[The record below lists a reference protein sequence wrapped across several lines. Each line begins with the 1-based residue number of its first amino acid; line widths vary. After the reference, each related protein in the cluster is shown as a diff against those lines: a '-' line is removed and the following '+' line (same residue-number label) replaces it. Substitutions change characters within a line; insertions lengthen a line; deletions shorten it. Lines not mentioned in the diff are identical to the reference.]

1 MSTFSISDLQA
12 LVDKAPVYQPTP
24 AEQPEFPHIST
35 VNVWSPDA
43 EATIAPDLL
52 TLPHQLLNDV
62 ADTISQS
69 AETTDRALNVAG
81 AIHLAAVT
89 VARRV
94 RTNKANC
101 AVLFLG
107 NVARTGGGKNA
118 TKNFVA
124 RCLGRAF
131 NQGVISN
138 FSSGSGLFSALRGN
152 PAAVLHLDEFGDKLG
167 HGLKDQAGSHVAKG
181 FSDLK
186 EIYSQAD
193 DLFSPAVFSLVALSA
208 KQREEFARNNGP
220 IHKPHLNLL
229 AVTTPGQLADAVTQA
244 SVEGGLINRFLF
256 ISASGQLTENEDF
269 DPVPPQWLID
279 HMRYLRNGTIPGNAS
294 GNLADLGICVD
305 DPDTASDM
313 RQYMFDEASMSA
325 LNEFKDEVKA
335 IGRNDE
341 FMADLSQRWR
351 ENAMRMALC
360 LHAFCLPEQPTI
372 ASSITQWCISYV
384 RFYGR
389 QFARRLLELA
399 TPRETYG
406 RRRKEYL
413 LAFRAKPEG
422 VTSHMLGKN
431 APWRNDPAKLRSAI
445 LEDMQNAGDIAIVMG
460 DKPARG
466 PVPKLYVALA

>member
-1 MSTFSISDLQA
+1 MTTLNMIESKMQA
-12 LVDKAPVYQPTP
+12 MLDSAPVYSPQNQ
-24 AEQPEFPHIST
+24 AELPHIST
-35 VNVWSPDA
+35 VNVWRPDA
-43 EATIAPDLL
+43 GATIPPDLL

-62 ADTISQS
+62 ADTISRS
-69 AETTDRALNVAG
+69 AETTDRALNVVG

-94 RTNKANC
+94 RTDKANC

-118 TKNFVA
+118 AKNFVA
-124 RCLGRAF
+124 RCLDRAF

-193 DLFSPAVFSLVALSA
+193 DRFSPAVFSLVALTT
-208 KQREEFARNNGP
+208 KQREDFARNNGP

-229 AVTTPGQLADAVTQA
+229 AVTTPGQLNDAVTQA

-256 ISASGQLTENEDF
+256 ISASGQLIENEDF

-279 HMRYLRNGTIPGNAS
+279 HMRHVRKGTTPGQAS
-294 GNLADLGICVD
+294 GNLADLGIYMD
-305 DPDTASDM
+305 DPDTEPDM
-313 RQYMFDEASMSA
+313 RQYVFDEASMSA
-325 LNEFKDEVKA
+325 LQAFKAEVKD
-335 IGRNDE
+335 IGRNDD

-372 ASSITQWCISYV
+372 ATDITQWCINYC

-399 TPRETYG
+399 TPRENYG

-431 APWRNDPAKLRSAI
+431 APWRNDPVRLRTEI
-445 LEDMQNAGDIAIVMG
+445 LKDMLVADDIAIVLG
-460 DKPARG
+460 DKPPRG
-466 PVPKLYVALA
+466 PVPKVYVALA